1 MIHFIKCPL
10 AVEHKAVGEH
20 SCNMTTY
27 NRSKLLLLGDSLTQL
42 SFEGWGSDLANMF
55 QRRADV
61 LNRGMSGYNTR
72 WYIRYAEDNGV
83 WDEAGNI
90 MLVTIFFGANDAA
103 LLERDPAKHVPLTEF
118 KTNVETIV
126 DKAKS
131 AYPDA
136 KILVIAPPPVHREQ
150 RLKFQK
156 DRYGEKA
163 TGIPERTSEHT
174 GKYAAVC
181 REVAETKK
189 VPCLDLFTDMRNAE
203 GNSDEDDIGR
213 FFWDG
218 LHFSKT
224 GQKFVYNALTKAIQ
238 KHFPGLEVRPCPIT
252 GQFNN
257 SSSVCDGIANSGPY
271 HDHIKSKEWEK
282 AFD

>member
-1 MIHFIKCPL
+1 MPRQ
-10 AVEHKAVGEH
+10 
-20 SCNMTTY
+20 
-27 NRSKLLLLGDSLTQL
+27 RSEADRAKLLLLGDSLTQL
-42 SFEGWGSDLANMF
+42 CFEGWGSDLANMF

-72 WYIRYAEDNGV
+72 WYLRYAEDNGI
-83 WDEAGNI
+83 WEEPGNI
-90 MLVTIFFGANDAA
+90 VLVTIFFGANDAA
-103 LLERDPAKHVPLTEF
+103 LPERDPAKHVPLPEYQ
-118 KTNVETIV
+118 TNLEIIIE
-126 DKAKS
+126 KAKE
-131 AYPDA
+131 AYAGA
-136 KILVIAPPPVHREQ
+136 KILLIAPPPVHRGQ

-181 REVAETKK
+181 REVANTKK
-189 VPCLDLFTDMRNAE
+189 IPCLDLFDIMRNNE
-203 GNSDEDDIGR
+203 GNSDEEGIAR

-224 GQKFVYNALTKAIQ
+224 GQKFVYDALANAIHT
-238 KHFPGLEVRPCPIT
+238 HFPGLEVRPCPIT

-257 SSSVCDGIANSGPY
+257 SSSVCDDIVNSGPY
-271 HDHIKSKEWEK
+271 HDKLNGKDWGK